1 MIDRIYWEVVVQ
13 KLEGTLLHPYHYNT
27 GTNVAVA
34 QQRFVMKVF
43 GWMFAGLSLTGII
56 GLLLVANPDVYLY
69 FNQNPLV
76 FYGILGAEIL
86 LLFLLPSILHR
97 ISAFTATFFFFL
109 YAALNGINF
118 SLIIAP
124 YTGVTIVY
132 TFFVTAGIFGIFA
145 LYGYLTKRDLSSLGN
160 LLFFALLGLIL
171 ATIVNIFMDN
181 SILDTVILYA
191 GILIFV
197 GLTAYDIQRIKQMYV
212 AGGDEEVTKAAI
224 IGALALYLDFIN
236 LFYYFLR
243 LIGDRD

>member
-1 MIDRIYWEVVVQ
+1 MN
-13 KLEGTLLHPYHYNT
+13 PYHYNP

-69 FNQNPLV
+69 FEQNPLV

-86 LLFLLPSILHR
+86 LLILLPSILHR

-160 LLFFALLGLIL
+160 LLLFALLGLIL
-171 ATIVNIFMDN
+171 ATIANIFMQNDM
-181 SILDTVILYA
+181 LDTIILYA

-197 GLTAYDIQRIKQMYV
+197 GLTAYDIQRIKQMSV
-212 AGGDEEVTKAAI
+212 VGGDEEVTKAAI
-224 IGALALYLDFIN
+224 IGALTLYLDFIN
-236 LFYYFLR
+236 LFIYLLR

>member
-1 MIDRIYWEVVVQ
+1 
-13 KLEGTLLHPYHYNT
+13 LNPYHYNP

-69 FNQNPLV
+69 FEQNPLV

-86 LLFLLPSILHR
+86 LLILLPSILHR

-171 ATIVNIFMDN
+171 ATIANIFMQNDM
-181 SILDTVILYA
+181 LDTIILYA

-197 GLTAYDIQRIKQMYV
+197 GLTAYDIQRIKQMSV
-212 AGGDEEVTKAAI
+212 VGGDEEVTKAAI

-236 LFYYFLR
+236 LFYYLLR

>member
-1 MIDRIYWEVVVQ
+1 
-13 KLEGTLLHPYHYNT
+13 
-27 GTNVAVA
+27 
-34 QQRFVMKVF
+34 
-43 GWMFAGLSLTGII
+43 
-56 GLLLVANPDVYLY
+56 
-69 FNQNPLV
+69 
-76 FYGILGAEIL
+76 
-86 LLFLLPSILHR
+86 
-97 ISAFTATFFFFL
+97 
-109 YAALNGINF
+109 
-118 SLIIAP
+118 LIIAP

-181 SILDTVILYA
+181 SVLDTVILYA

-197 GLTAYDIQRIKQMYV
+197 GLTAYDIQRIKQMFV

>member
-1 MIDRIYWEVVVQ
+1 M
-13 KLEGTLLHPYHYNT
+13 HPYHYNT

-56 GLLLVANPDVYLY
+56 GLLLAANPDVYLY
-69 FNQNPLV
+69 FKQNPLT
-76 FYGILGAEIL
+76 FYGILGVEIL
-86 LLFLLPSILHR
+86 LLILLPSLLHR

-124 YTGVTIVY
+124 YTGVAVVY

-160 LLFFALLGLIL
+160 LLFFALIGLIL
-171 ATIVNIFMDN
+171 ATIANIFLES
-181 SILDTVILYA
+181 SILDSIILYA
-191 GILIFV
+191 GVLIFV
-197 GLTAYDIQRIKQMYV
+197 GLTAYDIQRIKQMPM
-212 AGGDEEVTKAAI
+212 AGSDEEVTKAAI
-224 IGALALYLDFIN
+224 IGALTLYLDFIN
-236 LFYYFLR
+236 LFIYLLR